1 MIVNTEYARMLKWG
15 NYSENVKIIAAKL
28 ISIERGIPIFLE
40 LFSIIKAKLSVRLTV
55 NLTWDWLSVQRH
67 KFNNVSSQIKRS
79 DLSGF

>member
-28 ISIERGIPIFLE
+28 ISIEWYPRFLE

-55 NLTWDWLSVQRH
+55 NLIWDWLSVQRH
-67 KFNNVSSQIKRS
+67 KFNYVSSQIKRS